1 MMNSHEMNNA
11 EKLFSKVPE
20 VTLYFWIIKVLCTTV
35 GETAADFL
43 NMSLGLG
50 LGGTS
55 IIMGGLLAMSMVLQ
69 YRANKY
75 IPSVYWL
82 TVVLVS
88 VFGTLVTDLLTDN
101 MHVPLETSTIFFS
114 LALAATFSIWFVSE
128 KTLSIH
134 SIFTVRRETF
144 YWLAIL
150 FTFALGTATGDLMA
164 ESLGLG
170 YLLTG
175 FIVCF
180 VVAIIS
186 IAWKFGLD
194 AILSFWI
201 VYIMTRPL
209 GASLGDYLSQSK
221 ASGGVGLG
229 PTMTSA
235 LFFTAILLTVIFLS
249 ITKRDMI
256 TGTIKNVRRLR
267 SRKVVFAQV
276 VFVLTALLSV
286 SWGGYYWRNLEL
298 AAPLADKSLS
308 AEGRETGAAASHMRP
323 LGDLS
328 HYRTISVDSLALVDS
343 GNLVEAKSR
352 VRDLESAWDRAAG
365 RLRSMDQKTWTKVD
379 GAIDSVLHNL
389 RAFHQDATECHASL
403 LSLITTID
411 ALDPAA
417 QP

>member
-1 MMNSHEMNNA
+1 MKNS
-11 EKLFSKVPE
+11 EKLLSKVPE

-50 LGGTS
+50 LIGTS
-55 IIMGGLLAMSMVLQ
+55 VIMGGLLVMSMVFQ
-69 YRANKY
+69 YRASKY

-114 LALAATFSIWFVSE
+114 LALAITFSIWFVSE

-170 YLLTG
+170 YLTTG
-175 FIVCF
+175 FIVCS
-180 VVAIIS
+180 VVAIMG
-186 IAWKFGLD
+186 IAWKLGLD
-194 AILSFWI
+194 SILSFWI

-209 GASLGDYLSQSK
+209 GASLGDYLSQST

-235 LFFTAILLTVIFLS
+235 LFLAAIVLTVIFLS

-256 TGTIKNVRRLR
+256 AGSIKSERRLR
-267 SRKVVFAQV
+267 SRNVVFAQV
-276 VFVLTALLSV
+276 IFVLIALLSV
-286 SWGGYYWRNLEL
+286 SWGGYYWRNGEL
-298 AAPLADKSLS
+298 TASLANKSFSDKGRAS
-308 AEGRETGAAASHMRP
+308 ATVSSMRP

-328 HYRTISVDSLALVDS
+328 LYRTISVDSLALVDS
-343 GNLVEAKSR
+343 GKFAEAKSR

-365 RLRSMDQKTWTKVD
+365 RLRAMDKEIWTKVD
-379 GAIDSVLHNL
+379 DAIDSVLHNL
-389 RAFHQDATECHASL
+389 RAFHPDTTECHASL

-411 ALDPAA
+411 ALDPSPLP
-417 QP
+417 Q